1 MYHRFNEKK
10 YPSTNIQIE
19 IFKKQI
25 EIIKKNNFEFNN
37 PVEFDLKFFSP
48 KSEKKILITID
59 DAFSSFYQ
67 NAWPYLKENK
77 IFIVML
83 SRFMW
88 EDLEKGVF
96 RNYKRIKSVLKF
108 NFIERVLAK
117 NIDQQQ
123 KNRNLEL
130 LAIKS
135 NYNQNNLY
143 DTSLIFSGNNI
154 ILLKSEEIDVMLD
167 DQEYFWEV
175 KHSPKHR
182 I

>member
-1 MYHRFNEKK
+1 MIKSINRLKLIGK
-10 YPSTNIQIE
+10 NIE
-19 IFKKQI
+19 
-25 EIIKKNNFEFNN
+25 
-37 PVEFDLKFFSP
+37 DLKTISAY
-48 KSEKKILITID
+48 SQDSIVKIKDIV
-59 DAFSSFYQ
+59 
-67 NAWPYLKENK
+67 YLKENK

-108 NFIERVLAK
+108 NFIENVLAK
-117 NIDQQQ
+117 NINQQQ
-123 KNRNLEL
+123 ENRNIEL

>member
-1 MYHRFNEKK
+1 MTKDIIQLK
-10 YPSTNIQIE
+10 LIGKNIE
-19 IFKKQI
+19 
-25 EIIKKNNFEFNN
+25 
-37 PVEFDLKFFSP
+37 DLKTISAYCQD
-48 KSEKKILITID
+48 SIVKIKDLV
-59 DAFSSFYQ
+59 
-67 NAWPYLKENK
+67 YLKENK
-77 IFIVML
+77 IFIMML

-88 EDLEKGVF
+88 EDIEKGVF

-108 NFIERVLAK
+108 NFIESVLAK
-117 NIDQQQ
+117 NINQQQ

-135 NYNQNNLY
+135 NHNLNNLY
-143 DTSLIFSGNNI
+143 DINLIFSGNSI

-175 KHSPKHR
+175 KHSPKHK

>member
-1 MYHRFNEKK
+1 MIKGINRLKLIGK
-10 YPSTNIQIE
+10 NIE
-19 IFKKQI
+19 
-25 EIIKKNNFEFNN
+25 
-37 PVEFDLKFFSP
+37 DLKTISAY
-48 KSEKKILITID
+48 SQDSIVKIKDIV
-59 DAFSSFYQ
+59 
-67 NAWPYLKENK
+67 YLKENK

-108 NFIERVLAK
+108 NFVENVLAK
-117 NIDQQQ
+117 NINQQQ

-143 DTSLIFSGNNI
+143 NINLIFSGNGI
-154 ILLKSEEIDVMLD
+154 VLLKSEETDVMLD
-167 DQEYFWEV
+167 DQKYFWEV
-175 KHSPKHR
+175 KYSPKHK

>member
-1 MYHRFNEKK
+1 MIKDINRLKLIGK
-10 YPSTNIQIE
+10 NIE
-19 IFKKQI
+19 
-25 EIIKKNNFEFNN
+25 
-37 PVEFDLKFFSP
+37 DLKTISAY
-48 KSEKKILITID
+48 SQDSIVKIKDI
-59 DAFSSFYQ
+59 A
-67 NAWPYLKENK
+67 YLKENK

-108 NFIERVLAK
+108 NFIENVLAK
-117 NIDQQQ
+117 NINQQQ

>member
-1 MYHRFNEKK
+1 MTKDIIRLKLIGK
-10 YPSTNIQIE
+10 NIE
-19 IFKKQI
+19 
-25 EIIKKNNFEFNN
+25 
-37 PVEFDLKFFSP
+37 DLKTISAYCQD
-48 KSEKKILITID
+48 SIVKIKDIV
-59 DAFSSFYQ
+59 
-67 NAWPYLKENK
+67 YLKENK
-77 IFIVML
+77 IFIMML

-88 EDLEKGVF
+88 EDIEKGVF

-108 NFIERVLAK
+108 NFIESVLAK
-117 NIDQQQ
+117 NINQQQ

-143 DTSLIFSGNNI
+143 DINLIFSGNSI

-175 KHSPKHR
+175 KHSPKHK

>member
-1 MYHRFNEKK
+1 MIKSINRLKLIGK
-10 YPSTNIQIE
+10 NIE
-19 IFKKQI
+19 
-25 EIIKKNNFEFNN
+25 
-37 PVEFDLKFFSP
+37 DLKTISAY
-48 KSEKKILITID
+48 SQDSIVKIKDIV
-59 DAFSSFYQ
+59 
-67 NAWPYLKENK
+67 YLKENK

-108 NFIERVLAK
+108 NFIENVLAK
-117 NIDQQQ
+117 NINQQQ

-135 NYNQNNLY
+135 NYTQNNLY

>member
-1 MYHRFNEKK
+1 MIKGINRLKLIGK
-10 YPSTNIQIE
+10 NIE
-19 IFKKQI
+19 
-25 EIIKKNNFEFNN
+25 
-37 PVEFDLKFFSP
+37 DLKTISAY
-48 KSEKKILITID
+48 SQDSIVKIRDIV
-59 DAFSSFYQ
+59 
-67 NAWPYLKENK
+67 YLKKNK

-88 EDLEKGVF
+88 EDIEKGVF
-96 RNYKRIKSVLKF
+96 RNYKRIRSVLKF
-108 NFIERVLAK
+108 NFIENVLAK
-117 NIDQQQ
+117 NINQQQ

-135 NYNQNNLY
+135 NHNQNNLY

>member
-1 MYHRFNEKK
+1 MTK
-10 YPSTNIQIE
+10 YINRLKLIGKNIE
-19 IFKKQI
+19 
-25 EIIKKNNFEFNN
+25 
-37 PVEFDLKFFSP
+37 DLKTISAYCQD
-48 KSEKKILITID
+48 SIVKINDLV
-59 DAFSSFYQ
+59 
-67 NAWPYLKENK
+67 YLKENK
-77 IFIVML
+77 IFIMML

-88 EDLEKGVF
+88 EDIEKGVF

-108 NFIERVLAK
+108 NFIENVLAK
-117 NIDQQQ
+117 NINQQQ

-143 DTSLIFSGNNI
+143 DISLIFSGNNI

-167 DQEYFWEV
+167 DQGYFWDV
-175 KHSPKHR
+175 KYSPKHR

>member
-1 MYHRFNEKK
+1 MKK
-10 YPSTNIQIE
+10 DINKLKLIGKNIEDLKTISAYCQDS
-19 IFKKQI
+19 
-25 EIIKKNNFEFNN
+25 IIKIR
-37 PVEFDLKFFSP
+37 DLV
-48 KSEKKILITID
+48 
-59 DAFSSFYQ
+59 
-67 NAWPYLKENK
+67 YLKKNK
-77 IFIVML
+77 IFIMML

-88 EDLEKGVF
+88 EDIEKGVF

-108 NFIERVLAK
+108 NFIENVLAK
-117 NIDQQQ
+117 NINQQQ

-130 LAIKS
+130 LTIKS

-143 DTSLIFSGNNI
+143 DINLIFSGNSI

-175 KHSPKHR
+175 KHSPKHK

>member
-1 MYHRFNEKK
+1 MIKGISRLKLIGK
-10 YPSTNIQIE
+10 NIE
-19 IFKKQI
+19 
-25 EIIKKNNFEFNN
+25 
-37 PVEFDLKFFSP
+37 DLKTISAY
-48 KSEKKILITID
+48 SQDSIVKIKDIV
-59 DAFSSFYQ
+59 
-67 NAWPYLKENK
+67 YLKENK
-77 IFIVML
+77 IFVVML

-108 NFIERVLAK
+108 NFIENVLAK
-117 NIDQQQ
+117 NINQQQ

-135 NYNQNNLY
+135 SYNQNNLY
-143 DTSLIFSGNNI
+143 NTSLIFSGNNI

>member
-1 MYHRFNEKK
+1 MIKGINRLKLIGK
-10 YPSTNIQIE
+10 NIE
-19 IFKKQI
+19 
-25 EIIKKNNFEFNN
+25 
-37 PVEFDLKFFSP
+37 DLKTISAY
-48 KSEKKILITID
+48 SQDSIVKIKDIV
-59 DAFSSFYQ
+59 
-67 NAWPYLKENK
+67 YLKENK

-108 NFIERVLAK
+108 NFIENVLAK
-117 NIDQQQ
+117 NINQQQ
-123 KNRNLEL
+123 KDRNLEL

-135 NYNQNNLY
+135 NHNQNDLY

>member
-1 MYHRFNEKK
+1 MIKDINRLKLIGK
-10 YPSTNIQIE
+10 NIE
-19 IFKKQI
+19 
-25 EIIKKNNFEFNN
+25 
-37 PVEFDLKFFSP
+37 DLKTISAYCQD
-48 KSEKKILITID
+48 SIVKIKDIV
-59 DAFSSFYQ
+59 
-67 NAWPYLKENK
+67 YLKENK

-108 NFIERVLAK
+108 NFIENVLAK
-117 NIDQQQ
+117 NINQQQ

-175 KHSPKHR
+175 KHSPKHK

>member
-1 MYHRFNEKK
+1 MIKDINRLKLIGK
-10 YPSTNIQIE
+10 SIE
-19 IFKKQI
+19 
-25 EIIKKNNFEFNN
+25 
-37 PVEFDLKFFSP
+37 DLKTISAY
-48 KSEKKILITID
+48 SQDSIVKIKDIV
-59 DAFSSFYQ
+59 
-67 NAWPYLKENK
+67 YLKENK

-108 NFIERVLAK
+108 NFIENVLAK
-117 NIDQQQ
+117 NINQLQ

>member
-1 MYHRFNEKK
+1 MTKDISRLKLIGK
-10 YPSTNIQIE
+10 NIE
-19 IFKKQI
+19 
-25 EIIKKNNFEFNN
+25 
-37 PVEFDLKFFSP
+37 DLKIVSAYCQD
-48 KSEKKILITID
+48 SIVKIKDLV
-59 DAFSSFYQ
+59 
-67 NAWPYLKENK
+67 YLKENK
-77 IFIVML
+77 IFIMML

-88 EDLEKGVF
+88 EDIEKGVF

-108 NFIERVLAK
+108 NFIESVLAK
-117 NIDQQQ
+117 NINQQQ

-130 LAIKS
+130 LTIKS

-143 DTSLIFSGNNI
+143 DINLIFSGNSI
-154 ILLKSEEIDVMLD
+154 VLLKSEETDVMLD

>member
-1 MYHRFNEKK
+1 MIKGINRLKLIGK
-10 YPSTNIQIE
+10 NIE
-19 IFKKQI
+19 
-25 EIIKKNNFEFNN
+25 
-37 PVEFDLKFFSP
+37 DLKTISAY
-48 KSEKKILITID
+48 SQDSIVKIKDIV
-59 DAFSSFYQ
+59 
-67 NAWPYLKENK
+67 YLKENK

-108 NFIERVLAK
+108 NFVENVLAK
-117 NIDQQQ
+117 NINQQQ

-143 DTSLIFSGNNI
+143 DTRLIFSGNNI

-167 DQEYFWEV
+167 DQKYFWEV

>member
-1 MYHRFNEKK
+1 MIKD
-10 YPSTNIQIE
+10 
-19 IFKKQI
+19 
-25 EIIKKNNFEFNN
+25 IKKLKLIGKNIE
-37 PVEFDLKFFSP
+37 DLKTISAYCQD
-48 KSEKKILITID
+48 SIVKIKDLV
-59 DAFSSFYQ
+59 
-67 NAWPYLKENK
+67 YLKENK
-77 IFIVML
+77 IFIMML

-88 EDLEKGVF
+88 EDIEKGVF

-108 NFIERVLAK
+108 NFIESVLAK
-117 NIDQQQ
+117 NINQQQ

-175 KHSPKHR
+175 KHSPKHK

>member
-1 MYHRFNEKK
+1 MTKDINRLKLIGK
-10 YPSTNIQIE
+10 NIE
-19 IFKKQI
+19 
-25 EIIKKNNFEFNN
+25 
-37 PVEFDLKFFSP
+37 DLKTISAYCQD
-48 KSEKKILITID
+48 SIVKIKDLV
-59 DAFSSFYQ
+59 
-67 NAWPYLKENK
+67 YLKENK
-77 IFIVML
+77 IFIMML

-88 EDLEKGVF
+88 EDIEKGVF

-108 NFIERVLAK
+108 NFIESVLAK
-117 NIDQQQ
+117 NINQQQ

-143 DTSLIFSGNNI
+143 DINLIFSGNSI

-175 KHSPKHR
+175 KHSPKHK

>member
-1 MYHRFNEKK
+1 MIKGINRLKLIGK
-10 YPSTNIQIE
+10 NIE
-19 IFKKQI
+19 
-25 EIIKKNNFEFNN
+25 
-37 PVEFDLKFFSP
+37 DLKTISAY
-48 KSEKKILITID
+48 SQDSIVKIKDIV
-59 DAFSSFYQ
+59 
-67 NAWPYLKENK
+67 YLKENK

-96 RNYKRIKSVLKF
+96 RNYKRIKSILRF
-108 NFIERVLAK
+108 NFIEGVFAK
-117 NIDQQQ
+117 NINQQQ
-123 KNRNLEL
+123 KNRNLDL

-135 NYNQNNLY
+135 NYNQNKLY
-143 DTSLIFSGNNI
+143 DTSLTFSGNNI

>member
-1 MYHRFNEKK
+1 MIKGINRLKLIGK
-10 YPSTNIQIE
+10 NIE
-19 IFKKQI
+19 
-25 EIIKKNNFEFNN
+25 
-37 PVEFDLKFFSP
+37 DLKTISAY
-48 KSEKKILITID
+48 SQDSIVKIKDIV
-59 DAFSSFYQ
+59 
-67 NAWPYLKENK
+67 YLKKNK

-108 NFIERVLAK
+108 NFIEIILAK
-117 NIDQQQ
+117 NINQQQ

-143 DTSLIFSGNNI
+143 DINLIFSGNSI
-154 ILLKSEEIDVMLD
+154 MLLKSEEIDVMT
-167 DQEYFWEV
+167 
-175 KHSPKHR
+175 
-182 I
+182 

>member
-1 MYHRFNEKK
+1 MIKDISRLKLIGK
-10 YPSTNIQIE
+10 NIE
-19 IFKKQI
+19 
-25 EIIKKNNFEFNN
+25 
-37 PVEFDLKFFSP
+37 DLKTISAY
-48 KSEKKILITID
+48 SQVSIVKIKDI
-59 DAFSSFYQ
+59 A
-67 NAWPYLKENK
+67 YLKENK

-108 NFIERVLAK
+108 NFIENVLAK
-117 NIDQQQ
+117 NINQQQ

-135 NYNQNNLY
+135 NHNQNNLY
-143 DTSLIFSGNNI
+143 DTNLIFSGNNI

-167 DQEYFWEV
+167 DQEYSWEV
-175 KHSPKHR
+175 KHFPKHR

>member
-1 MYHRFNEKK
+1 MTKDINQLKLIGK
-10 YPSTNIQIE
+10 NIE
-19 IFKKQI
+19 
-25 EIIKKNNFEFNN
+25 
-37 PVEFDLKFFSP
+37 DLKTISAYCQD
-48 KSEKKILITID
+48 SIVKIKDLV
-59 DAFSSFYQ
+59 
-67 NAWPYLKENK
+67 YLKENK
-77 IFIVML
+77 IFIMML

-88 EDLEKGVF
+88 EDIEKGVF

-108 NFIERVLAK
+108 NFIESVLAK
-117 NIDQQQ
+117 NINQQQ

-143 DTSLIFSGNNI
+143 DINLIFSGNSI
-154 ILLKSEEIDVMLD
+154 ILLKSEEIEVMLE

-175 KHSPKHR
+175 KHSPKHK

>member
-1 MYHRFNEKK
+1 MIKGINRLKLIGK
-10 YPSTNIQIE
+10 NIE
-19 IFKKQI
+19 
-25 EIIKKNNFEFNN
+25 
-37 PVEFDLKFFSP
+37 DLKTISAY
-48 KSEKKILITID
+48 SQDSIVKIKDIV
-59 DAFSSFYQ
+59 
-67 NAWPYLKENK
+67 YLKENK

-108 NFIERVLAK
+108 NFIENVLAK
-117 NIDQQQ
+117 NINQQQ
-123 KNRNLEL
+123 KDRNLEL

-135 NYNQNNLY
+135 NHNQNNLY
-143 DTSLIFSGNNI
+143 YTSLIFSGNNI

-175 KHSPKHR
+175 KHSPKHGV
-182 I
+182 

>member
-1 MYHRFNEKK
+1 MTKDISRLKLIGK
-10 YPSTNIQIE
+10 NIE
-19 IFKKQI
+19 
-25 EIIKKNNFEFNN
+25 
-37 PVEFDLKFFSP
+37 DLKTISAYCQD
-48 KSEKKILITID
+48 SIVKIKDLI
-59 DAFSSFYQ
+59 
-67 NAWPYLKENK
+67 YLKENK
-77 IFIVML
+77 IFIMML

-88 EDLEKGVF
+88 EDIERGVF

-108 NFIERVLAK
+108 NFIESVLSK
-117 NIDQQQ
+117 NINQQQ

>member
-1 MYHRFNEKK
+1 MIKGINRLKLIGK
-10 YPSTNIQIE
+10 NIE
-19 IFKKQI
+19 
-25 EIIKKNNFEFNN
+25 
-37 PVEFDLKFFSP
+37 DLKTISAY
-48 KSEKKILITID
+48 SQDSIVKIKDIV
-59 DAFSSFYQ
+59 
-67 NAWPYLKENK
+67 YLKENK

-83 SRFMW
+83 NRFMW

-108 NFIERVLAK
+108 NFIENVLVK
-117 NIDQQQ
+117 NINQQQ

-135 NYNQNNLY
+135 NHNQNNLY

>member
-1 MYHRFNEKK
+1 MIKGINRLKLIGK
-10 YPSTNIQIE
+10 NIE
-19 IFKKQI
+19 
-25 EIIKKNNFEFNN
+25 
-37 PVEFDLKFFSP
+37 DLKSI
-48 KSEKKILITID
+48 SAYCQDSIVKIKDIV
-59 DAFSSFYQ
+59 
-67 NAWPYLKENK
+67 YLKENK

-108 NFIERVLAK
+108 NFIENVLAK
-117 NIDQQQ
+117 NINQQQ

-135 NYNQNNLY
+135 NHNQNNLY

-167 DQEYFWEV
+167 DQKYFWEV